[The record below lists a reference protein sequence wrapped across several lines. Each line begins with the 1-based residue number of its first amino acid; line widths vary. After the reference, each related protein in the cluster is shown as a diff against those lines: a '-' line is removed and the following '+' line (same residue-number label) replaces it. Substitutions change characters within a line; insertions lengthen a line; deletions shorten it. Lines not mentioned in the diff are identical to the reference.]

1 MIRPILAR
9 ARKTWTF
16 LAAARVT
23 RLVIARLVI
32 TALFKVFG
40 VVALR
45 TRIAPAMIGRTCVA
59 LLPGSGRP
67 PILIPIRTAAIF
79 LARPTFVA
87 FSASRKFFVAAE
99 FSLALRSIA
108 IAWRPGAVSAIAS
121 RPLAVFAK
129 AFSARR
135 VGPLVVVFLFLEPRS
150 GSRVASF
157 AARPAIVAAVFR
169 ALAGRPICALVTATI
184 IARAEVLARFR
195 PFITRTVVPF
205 ESGALGSGGIG
216 TLVAVSLAGKTAL
229 GEFLLRTSR
238 CPGATLASRG
248 PIAPAAG
255 LIVLVVVAGHE
266 RSHFGSGTQDGVDG
280 LEW

>member
-32 TALFKVFG
+32 ARLVITALFKVFG
-40 VVALR
+40 VVARR

-99 FSLALRSIA
+99 FSLPLRSIA

-121 RPLAVFAK
+121 RPLAIFAK
-129 AFSARR
+129 AFSAWR
-135 VGPLVVVFLFLEPRS
+135 VGPLVVVFLFLETRS

-169 ALAGRPICALVTATI
+169 ALAGRLIGALVTPTI
-184 IARAEVLARFR
+184 IARAEVLARLR

-205 ESGALGSGGIG
+205 ESGA
-216 TLVAVSLAGKTAL
+216 
-229 GEFLLRTSR
+229 
-238 CPGATLASRG
+238 
-248 PIAPAAG
+248 
-255 LIVLVVVAGHE
+255 
-266 RSHFGSGTQDGVDG
+266 
-280 LEW
+280 